1 MDSTNVQTD
10 TLFLLD
16 RNVVS
21 VIKVAI
27 AGNEQKGEKEQ
38 RMLDFLRGIDSPQYA
53 ISPLP
58 SLMEG
63 EHGREDNLIEKTKQ
77 VEKETE
83 AVARFFRSARTDSE
97 YLNSAKDM
105 FAQIFAGLRE
115 ADWDARA
122 AFRTEAAPLIID
134 SVAPAARRAV
144 EDKLAELA
152 ISGGLDRTDGIVALV
167 VACLYGNQDARKVLK
182 PTKPDAT
189 YNVLSD
195 VHLIPRIALVKAVA
209 RELPIQL
216 KVRFLTLDG
225 GLEQVLDNV
234 RIVLPEVT
242 DNGELQMQVKYLP
255 ALFTELGE
263 DDAIDL
269 LNRLN
274 TPAQSSKDD
283 DPMRVE

>member
-1 MDSTNVQTD
+1 MNSTNIQTD

-38 RMLDFLRGIDSPQYA
+38 RMLDFLREIDAPQYA

-63 EHGREDNLIEKTKQ
+63 EHGREDNLAEKAKQ
-77 VEKETE
+77 LEKETE

-97 YLNSAKDM
+97 YLKSAKDM
-105 FAQIFAGLRE
+105 FAQIFTGLRE

-122 AFRTEAAPLIID
+122 AFRTQAAPLLID
-134 SVAPAARRAV
+134 PVAPAARRAV

-152 ISGGLDRTDGIVALV
+152 ISGGLEKTDGIVVLF
-167 VACLYGNQDARKVLK
+167 VACLYGNLDARKVLK

-209 RELPIQL
+209 RDLPIQL
-216 KVRFLTLDG
+216 KVRFLSLDR

-234 RIVLPEVT
+234 RVVLAEVT
-242 DNGELQMQVKYLP
+242 GDGELQTQVKYLP
-255 ALFTELGE
+255 PLFPELVE
-263 DDAIDL
+263 DEAIDL
-269 LNRLN
+269 LSRLN
-274 TPAQSSKDD
+274 TPAQSSKAA
-283 DPMRVE
+283 DPVLPE

>member
-1 MDSTNVQTD
+1 MNSTNVQTD

-16 RNVVS
+16 RNVLS

-27 AGNEQKGEKEQ
+27 AGKEQKGEKEQ
-38 RMLDFLRGIDSPQYA
+38 RMLDFLRGIDVPQYA

-63 EHGREDNLIEKTKQ
+63 EHGREDNVTEKTKQ
-77 VEKETE
+77 LEKETE
-83 AVARFFRSARTDSE
+83 AVSRFFRYARTDSA

-105 FAQIFAGLRE
+105 FARIFAGLRE

-122 AFRTEAAPLIID
+122 AFRMKAVPLIID
-134 SVAPAARRAV
+134 PVAPVARKAV
-144 EDKLAELA
+144 EDKFSELA
-152 ISGGLDRTDGIVALV
+152 ISGGLERTDGIVVLFL
-167 VACLYGNQDARKVLK
+167 ACLYGNPDARKVLK
-182 PTKPDAT
+182 PSKPYAT

-195 VHLIPRIALVKAVA
+195 VHLIPRIALVKSVA

-225 GLEQVLDNV
+225 GLEQVLNNV

-242 DNGELQMQVKYLP
+242 GDGKLQMQVKYLP
-255 ALFTELGE
+255 PLFTDLSE

-274 TPAQSSKDD
+274 NPAQPSKAA
-283 DPMRVE
+283 DPVRAE

>member
-1 MDSTNVQTD
+1 MNSINVQTD

-16 RNVVS
+16 RNVLS

-27 AGNEQKGEKEQ
+27 DGNEQKGEKEQ
-38 RMLDFLRGIDSPQYA
+38 RMLDFLRRIDVPQYA

-63 EHGREDNLIEKTKQ
+63 EHRREDNVTEKAQ
-77 VEKETE
+77 QLEKEAE
-83 AVARFFRSARTDSE
+83 AVSRFFRAARTDSE
-97 YLNSAKDM
+97 YLKSARDI
-105 FAQIFAGLRE
+105 FARIFAGLRE
-115 ADWDARA
+115 VDWDARA
-122 AFRTEAAPLIID
+122 AFRTKAVPLIID
-134 SVAPAARRAV
+134 PVAPAARRAV
-144 EDKLAELA
+144 EDTFAELA
-152 ISGGLDRTDGIVALV
+152 ISGGLERTDGIVV
-167 VACLYGNQDARKVLK
+167 MFVACLYGNRDARKVLK

-195 VHLIPRIALVKAVA
+195 IHLIPRIALIKSVA

-225 GLEQVLDNV
+225 GLEQVLENV
-234 RIVLPEVT
+234 RIVQPEVT
-242 DNGELQMQVKYLP
+242 GDGKLQMQVRYLP
-255 ALFTELGE
+255 QLFTELSE

-274 TPAQSSKDD
+274 TPAQPGKPA
-283 DPMRVE
+283 DPVRAE

>member
-1 MDSTNVQTD
+1 MNSASIQTD

-27 AGNEQKGEKEQ
+27 AGKEQKGNKEQ
-38 RMLDFLRGIDSPQYA
+38 RMLDFLRGIDMPQYA

-63 EHGREDNLIEKTKQ
+63 EHGREDNVTEKTMQ
-77 VEKETE
+77 LEKETE
-83 AVARFFRSARTDSE
+83 AVSRFFRSARTDSE
-97 YLNSAKDM
+97 YLKSAKDM
-105 FAQIFAGLRE
+105 FAQLFAGLRE

-122 AFRTEAAPLIID
+122 AFRTKAAPLIIEP
-134 SVAPAARRAV
+134 VAPAARRAV
-144 EDKLAELA
+144 EDKFAELA
-152 ISGGLDRTDGIVALV
+152 ISGGLKRTDGIVVLF
-167 VACLYGNQDARKVLK
+167 VACLYGNLDARKVLK
-182 PTKPDAT
+182 PTKPDST

-195 VHLIPRIALVKAVA
+195 VHLIPRIALVKSVA

-225 GLEQVLDNV
+225 GLEQVLDNI
-234 RIVLPEVT
+234 RIVFPEIT
-242 DNGELQMQVKYLP
+242 DDGELQTQVKYLP
-255 ALFTELGE
+255 PLFTELGE

-274 TPAQSSKDD
+274 TPAQSSTAAN
-283 DPMRVE
+283 PVRTE